1 MAGQGGYS
9 TDFDGTGTNGA
20 VTNTSPAK
28 GTVINTIRDN
38 CIALAGRRAVYHL
51 TSNSKRDRYRCTTAD
66 TYQDHPDY
74 LDVTINWTALKGD
87 VGDVFTVVVKV
98 WALTDNATTTI
109 TPRLVTAG
117 TTTENVAGAAEDST
131 SGDVQSLT
139 VDPAASGTVTYR
151 LQIKQADLNYDV
163 GAVATLEIYA

>member
-1 MAGQGGYS
+1 MPGLGGFSIDYLG
-9 TDFDGTGTNGA
+9 DGTNDACTATTPVGHEQWDTTRN
-20 VTNTSPAK
+20 
-28 GTVINTIRDN
+28 N